1 MLLGFMIIYCFLAKF
16 PCFSSYIVAEATE
29 AHGSKPLYVKNGH
42 TLPVG
47 GTSGSWSIEPVRPDL
62 QFRVNPECRGRDPS
76 DAERQAMTSQD
87 EGWRGGRAA
96 VDEWKP
102 SMGWQGEEIKH
113 GGRIH
118 TDTERKPG
126 LIKAPS
132 EDGRRTRPE
141 ADWKPSLPR
150 HSSAEEG
157 RGRRGE
163 TGQLSLSPSN
173 YLTSSSLLL
182 LASVFSSLLPAMLKQ
197 RVVLLPWVLL

>member
-1 MLLGFMIIYCFLAKF
+1 MF
-16 PCFSSYIVAEATE
+16 VTEADE
-29 AHGSKPLYVKNGH
+29 AHGSKPPYVKNGH

-47 GTSGSWSIEPVRPDL
+47 GTIGSGSRGIESVRPTSDL
-62 QFRVNPECRGRDPS
+62 QFRVNPERRGRDPS
-76 DAERQAMTSQD
+76 DAERRAISSQD
-87 EGWRGGRAA
+87 DCWRGGRVA

-102 SMGWQGEEIKH
+102 SVSWQGEEIKH

-141 ADWKPSLPR
+141 VDWKPSLPR

-163 TGQLSLSPSN
+163 AGQLSLSLSN
-173 YLTSSSLLL
+173 SLTSSTLLL
-182 LASVFSSLLPAMLKQ
+182 LSPVLLSLFSSHP
-197 RVVLLPWVLL
+197 R

>member
-1 MLLGFMIIYCFLAKF
+1 M
-16 PCFSSYIVAEATE
+16 
-29 AHGSKPLYVKNGH
+29 KNGH
-42 TLPVG
+42 TLPVVC
-47 GTSGSWSIEPVRPDL
+47 TSGNRGIESVRPTSEL
-62 QFRVNPECRGRDPS
+62 QFRVNPERRVRDPS
-76 DAERQAMTSQD
+76 DAERRAMTSQD
-87 EGWRGGRAA
+87 ECWRGGRSA

-102 SMGWQGEEIKH
+102 SMGWQAEEIKH

-118 TDTERKPG
+118 TDTDRKPG

-163 TGQLSLSPSN
+163 TGQLFLSPSN
-173 YLTSSSLLL
+173 SLTCLSLLL
-182 LASVFSSLLPAMLKQ
+182 LNSVSTSSSVFS
-197 RVVLLPWVLL
+197 

>member
-1 MLLGFMIIYCFLAKF
+1 M
-16 PCFSSYIVAEATE
+16 
-29 AHGSKPLYVKNGH
+29 KNGH

-47 GTSGSWSIEPVRPDL
+47 GTSGNRGIESVRPTTDL
-62 QFRVNPECRGRDPS
+62 PFRVNPERRGRDFS
-76 DAERQAMTSQD
+76 DAERRAMTSQD
-87 EGWRGGRAA
+87 DGWRGGRAA

-102 SMGWQGEEIKH
+102 NMGWQGEEMKH

-118 TDTERKPG
+118 TDTDRKPG

-150 HSSAEEG
+150 HSSTEEG

-163 TGQLSLSPSN
+163 AGQLSLSPS
-173 YLTSSSLLL
+173 YSLTASSMLLLTSVSFLFSHL
-182 LASVFSSLLPAMLKQ
+182 LAMQKWIWCCSLGSCSS
-197 RVVLLPWVLL
+197 

>member
-1 MLLGFMIIYCFLAKF
+1 M
-16 PCFSSYIVAEATE
+16 
-29 AHGSKPLYVKNGH
+29 KNGH

-47 GTSGSWSIEPVRPDL
+47 GTSGSGGRGYEPVRPPPDL
-62 QFRVNPECRGRDPS
+62 QFRVNPERRGRDPCE
-76 DAERQAMTSQD
+76 AERRAITSQD

-102 SMGWQGEEIKH
+102 SVGWQVEEIKH

-118 TDTERKPG
+118 TDPERKPG

-132 EDGRRTRPE
+132 EDVGRTRPE
-141 ADWKPSLPR
+141 SDWKPSLPR

-173 YLTSSSLLL
+173 SLTSSFLNLHARVS
-182 LASVFSSLLPAMLKQ
+182 SSFSSLGQAEVESGTAPSGPALAKI
-197 RVVLLPWVLL
+197 LI

>member
-1 MLLGFMIIYCFLAKF
+1 M
-16 PCFSSYIVAEATE
+16 
-29 AHGSKPLYVKNGH
+29 KNGH

-47 GTSGSWSIEPVRPDL
+47 GTSVCGSRGIEPVRPSTDL
-62 QFRVNPECRGRDPS
+62 QFRVNPERRGRDPS
-76 DAERQAMTSQD
+76 DAERRAISSQD
-87 EGWRGGRAA
+87 DCWRGGRAA

-102 SMGWQGEEIKH
+102 TMGWQGEEIKH

-132 EDGRRTRPE
+132 EDGRRTRTE

-163 TGQLSLSPSN
+163 TGKLSLSPSSS
-173 YLTSSSLLL
+173 LTSSSLLL
-182 LASVFSSLLPAMLKQ
+182 LASVSSSSLFSSQPC
-197 RVVLLPWVLL
+197 

>member
-1 MLLGFMIIYCFLAKF
+1 M
-16 PCFSSYIVAEATE
+16 
-29 AHGSKPLYVKNGH
+29 KNGH

-47 GTSGSWSIEPVRPDL
+47 GTSGSGCRGFEPVRPTSDL
-62 QFRVNPECRGRDPS
+62 QFRVNPERRGRDIS
-76 DAERQAMTSQD
+76 DAERRIMTSQD
-87 EGWRGGRAA
+87 EGWRGGWAA
-96 VDEWKP
+96 IDDWKT
-102 SMGWQGEEIKH
+102 SVGWQGEEIKH

-163 TGQLSLSPSN
+163 AGQHSLSPSN
-173 YLTSSSLLL
+173 PLTSSSLLL
-182 LASVFSSLLPAMLKQ
+182 LTNVSSPSLFSWSC
-197 RVVLLPWVLL
+197 

>member
-1 MLLGFMIIYCFLAKF
+1 M
-16 PCFSSYIVAEATE
+16 
-29 AHGSKPLYVKNGH
+29 KNGH

-47 GTSGSWSIEPVRPDL
+47 GTGGCGSRGIEPVRPTPDL
-62 QFRVNPECRGRDPS
+62 QFRVNPERRGRDPS
-76 DAERQAMTSQD
+76 DAERRVMTSQD
-87 EGWRGGRAA
+87 DGWRGGRATL
-96 VDEWKP
+96 DEWKP

-118 TDTERKPG
+118 TDAERKPG

-150 HSSAEEG
+150 HSSTEEG

-163 TGQLSLSPSN
+163 AGHLSLSPSN
-173 YLTSSSLLL
+173 PLTSSSLLFVPVFPPL
-182 LASVFSSLLPAMLKQ
+182 LSSPGHAKAESGAAPTGPALASVLIWEQAEG
-197 RVVLLPWVLL
+197 

>member
-1 MLLGFMIIYCFLAKF
+1 M
-16 PCFSSYIVAEATE
+16 
-29 AHGSKPLYVKNGH
+29 KNGH

-47 GTSGSWSIEPVRPDL
+47 GTSGSRGYEPVRPPPDL
-62 QFRVNPECRGRDPS
+62 QFRGNPERRCRDPS
-76 DAERQAMTSQD
+76 EAERRVITSQD

-102 SMGWQGEEIKH
+102 SVGWQGEEIKH

-118 TDTERKPG
+118 TDPERKPG

-132 EDGRRTRPE
+132 EDVRRTRPE
-141 ADWKPSLPR
+141 SDWKPSLPR

-163 TGQLSLSPSN
+163 TGQLSLFPSPSN
-173 YLTSSSLLL
+173 SLTSSFLNL
-182 LASVFSSLLPAMLKQ
+182 LAWVSSSFSSLGHDEVESGTAPSGPALAKI
-197 RVVLLPWVLL
+197 LI